1 MKLLAY
7 LALGASLLGA
17 QTQSAQHQKNVGG
30 EVVSADPSASKLQ
43 IKTDAGQTYSVT
55 TSEKTVFLRIAP
67 GETDLSKASRI
78 AATDITMGDKVLAR
92 GPVDED
98 AKLIPATRIIVMTKG
113 DLAQKHQKDLQEWA
127 RRSVSGTVTAVNAEA
142 KQIQMSVRNGGPTAK
157 TVTVD
162 VSGNVEFQ
170 RYAPDSVKFSDAKPS
185 SLAEIR
191 IGDSLRVL
199 GDKNE
204 DGSQVKASDVVS
216 GSFRTLA
223 VQIISVDA
231 AAGTLKVTDLQKKQ
245 PVFIHVNDSTTMKRM
260 PEQMARFMALRLNAA
275 GAGAPGGAAGAGRPA
290 GGQGGEGFRRPDG
303 QAGPPAGREGAPGGG
318 GPGGGAP
325 GGGRMGGNFD
335 LQQALERVPS
345 FTLAELKPGDAL
357 VISSTNGADPTH
369 YTAITMVAGVEQFLA
384 SAPREAGVVN
394 LGAWS
399 FDIGGGAAQ

>member
-1 MKLLAY
+1 MKLLVY
-7 LALGASLLGA
+7 IALGVSLAGA
-17 QTQSAQHQKNVGG
+17 QTQPAQHQKNVGG
-30 EVVSADPSASKLQ
+30 EVVSADASANKLQ

-67 GETDLSKASRI
+67 GETDLSKAAKI
-78 AATDITMGDKVLAR
+78 AATDIATGDKVLAR

-113 DLAQKHQKDLQEWA
+113 DIAQKHQKDLQEWA
-127 RRSVSGTVTAVNAEA
+127 RRSVAGTVTSVNPDA
-142 KQIQMSVRNGGPTAK
+142 KQIQISVRNGGVAAK

-162 VSGNVEFQ
+162 VSGNVEYQ

-185 SLAEIR
+185 SLAEVKV
-191 IGDSLRVL
+191 GDSLRVL

-204 DGSQVKASDVVS
+204 DGTQVKASDVVT

-231 AAGTLKVTDLQKKQ
+231 AAGTLKATDLQKKQ
-245 PVFIHVNDSTTMKRM
+245 TVIIQVNGSTTMKRM
-260 PEQMARFMALRLNAA
+260 PEQMARFMAMRLNAA
-275 GAGAPGGAAGAGRPA
+275 GAGAPPT
-290 GGQGGEGFRRPDG
+290 GGQGGARPVGEGFRRPDG
-303 QAGPPAGREGAPGGG
+303 QQGPTGG
-318 GPGGGAP
+318 GPGGPGGP
-325 GGGRMGGNFD
+325 GGGGRMGGNFD
-335 LQQALERVPS
+335 LQQALERMPS

-357 VISSTNGADPTH
+357 VISSTNGADPGH
-369 YTAITMVAGVEQFLA
+369 VSAITMVAGVEPFLA